1 VAVQP
6 CRAQRQAGRCT
17 GRRRSHFRLLFANR
31 DGQIARLN
39 FTLQPGTTRPELT
52 RGELPGNPATPGD
65 QFLRIRIQVDEEGKL
80 RNSTVLESTD
90 EDWLRRPW
98 ASSVH
103 GGSSPRWRMA
113 SPSRWKASSS

>member
-1 VAVQP
+1 MTGAAQELKGRQALGVGLDEKAIEAVQPVAVQP
-6 CRAQRQAGRCT
+6 CELNGKPVVVQAAV
-17 GRRRSHFRLLFANR
+17 RSQLPSVVRDR

-90 EDWLRRPW
+90 EDW
-98 ASSVH
+98 
-103 GGSSPRWRMA
+103 G
-113 SPSRWKASSS
+113 